1 MSFAHRLAHERTFKG
16 WTPEQLAQASGVSA
30 FQIGRIEQSRVE
42 ASAEAMERL
51 ATALGV
57 DMKAAPSQAQ
67 APAPLAEPTRPA
79 APAPTAPP
87 AAQPVLLHLPPA
99 LQQQLEAAA
108 MAHGRSLHGEVLA
121 RLEASLAGAVW
132 KPHPLRFP
140 QQRRLRLRLPHP
152 LPRSR
157 CRKPI
162 WRTSPGWWRSVCGH
176 CRTLPA
182 SDFLRRVTPRRRRG
196 GLTRLSCRA
205 GRVAVVTA
213 QKLQV
218 MAQNLL

>member
-57 DMKAAPSQAQ
+57 DLKAAPSQAQAQ
-67 APAPLAEPTRPA
+67 APAPLAEPTRPE

-108 MAHGRSLHGEVLA
+108 KAHGRSLHGEVLA
-121 RLEASLAGAVW
+121 RLEASLAGGSVEAPPAQV
-132 KPHPLRFP
+132 PAAAAAPASPATSPLTLSEADLAHLTGLVA
-140 QQRRLRLRLPHP
+140 QRLRALQN
-152 LPRSR
+152 
-157 CRKPI
+157 
-162 WRTSPGWWRSVCGH
+162 
-176 CRTLPA
+176 A
-182 SDFLRRVTPRRRRG
+182 
-196 GLTRLSCRA
+196 A
-205 GRVAVVTA
+205 G
-213 QKLQV
+213 Q
-218 MAQNLL
+218 

>member
-16 WTPEQLAQASGVSA
+16 WTPEQLAAASGVSA

-57 DMKAAPSQAQ
+57 DLKAAPSQAQ
-67 APAPLAEPTRPA
+67 APAPLVEPTRPA
-79 APAPTAPP
+79 APAPTVPP

-121 RLEASLAGAVW
+121 RLEASLAGGSVEAPPAQV
-132 KPHPLRFP
+132 PAAPVSPLTSP
-140 QQRRLRLRLPHP
+140 LTLSEADLAHLTGLVAQRLRALQN
-152 LPRSR
+152 
-157 CRKPI
+157 
-162 WRTSPGWWRSVCGH
+162 
-176 CRTLPA
+176 A
-182 SDFLRRVTPRRRRG
+182 
-196 GLTRLSCRA
+196 A
-205 GRVAVVTA
+205 G
-213 QKLQV
+213 Q
-218 MAQNLL
+218 